1 MTACMQPVTTAYSDM
16 PEAPLNGYIVHVD
29 SAIGK
34 ESFEGFSVIKDVIH
48 CSMYHSPIIGTSFSD
63 FLQPIHY
70 SVDYRLAPP
79 RPERQPRFRTRVI
92 LILKYPFYIK
102 QGIDQFYHILN
113 TMVHHVG
120 IHEVVTP
127 MEPAGLALEVL
138 FLQIIDHGL
147 IGRKT
152 VSHKTIY
159 VGVLED
165 LFFLDLMTSR
175 SLFVKHDH
183 QLLLQ

>member
-79 RPERQPRFRTRVI
+79 RPERQPRVRTRVI
-92 LILKYPFYIK
+92 LILEYPFYIK
-102 QGIDQFYHILN
+102 KGIDQL
-113 TMVHHVG
+113 
-120 IHEVVTP
+120 
-127 MEPAGLALEVL
+127 
-138 FLQIIDHGL
+138 II
-147 IGRKT
+147 I
-152 VSHKTIY
+152 
-159 VGVLED
+159 
-165 LFFLDLMTSR
+165 
-175 SLFVKHDH
+175 
-183 QLLLQ
+183 